1 MQDLKTEFCNLEKLM
16 LKNVKRMM
24 LVLVSFSSL
33 TQATYEEKEVYLA
46 HSFLSSKSKWYSTG

>member
-1 MQDLKTEFCNLEKLM
+1 LEKLM

-46 HSFLSSKSKWYSTG
+46 HSFLSSKSKWYSTGSSTLQLQ